1 MSAKL
6 DIPLYSRIDD
16 IIKEKI
22 IRRFHLRRVRLRR
35 LFQRNIGVRYALRE
49 GLFHHDIEEIGREF
63 LRRLF
68 RRAIGQIELLQD
80 VFRYA
85 DRLGVSRKLGE
96 EWGGWSVRAHGVEPL
111 PKESGGFRPSRL
123 EMLLGR
129 RVVLAL
135 YSLGHYIG
143 RLVPRPRDNISPPRP
158 AVYAAFAL

>member
-111 PKESGGFRPSRL
+111 PKESGGFCPGGRQMRP
-123 EMLLGR
+123 GR
-129 RVVLAL
+129 PFVEEPGARR
-135 YSLGHYIG
+135 HYTG
-143 RLVPRPRDNISPPRP
+143 RPRLRP
-158 AVYAAFAL
+158 GPQN

>member
-111 PKESGGFRPSRL
+111 PKESGGLRLVGRGMRPGGRIVEEL
-123 EMLLGR
+123 GAGGHGHGR
-129 RVVLAL
+129 RIL
-135 YSLGHYIG
+135 
-143 RLVPRPRDNISPPRP
+143 PPGAHIEPP
-158 AVYAAFAL
+158 ASGGWPP